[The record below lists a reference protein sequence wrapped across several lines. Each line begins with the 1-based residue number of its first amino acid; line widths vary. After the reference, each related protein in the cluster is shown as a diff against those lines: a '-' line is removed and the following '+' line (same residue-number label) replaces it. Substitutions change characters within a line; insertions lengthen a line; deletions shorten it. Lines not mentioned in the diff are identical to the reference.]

1 MAPAEALALFAVLGL
16 MALALLMLLNPLARL
31 LAIGAAALTVI
42 YPFSKRWLS
51 APQLLLGAAF
61 GWGIPMAFAAE
72 TEAVPRLAWLLW
84 LVVVVWAVIYD
95 TMYAMADREDDLR
108 IGVRSTAILF
118 GTADL
123 FIIFL
128 LQVVL
133 VIGLLLAGREG
144 GLGIW
149 YQAGVA
155 VGALLLASQLWT
167 IRHREPAACL
177 DAFRANQHFGAAI
190 FAGILLDY
198 TFRAAGLTPCGAGV
212 WATVHR
218 DRRGTPAAWKT
229 PATASAVAPVVS
241 TSSTSSTCRQPA
253 AARASASAK
262 APRRLSRRRA
272 APRADCS
279 GVWRIAA
286 AEVRAQRPAPFLAQ
300 AAGDLLRLV
309 EAPVGLPAPVQRHR
323 DHRVGGL
330 GQRRASARPAAGRG
344 PGPPGPGAR
353 TWPPQSGGPPGIHM

>member
-1 MAPAEALALFAVLGL
+1 MTEGPANGLSRLGNELAEQARQYGRLMRLDRPVGIWLLMWPTLWGLWIAGEGTPQPVNFLVFVAGVIVMRSAGCVINDFADRRIDRSVSRTRDRPLAAGQVAPAEAVALFGVLGL
-16 MALALLMLLNPLARL
+16 VALALLVLLNPLVRM
-31 LAIGAAALTVI
+31 LAMGAAALTII

-95 TMYAMADREDDLR
+95 TMYAMADRDDDLR

-123 FIIFL
+123 FIIAL

-133 VIGLLLAGREG
+133 VIGLLLAGREA
-144 GLGIW
+144 GLGAW
-149 YQAGVA
+149 YQAGVG

-167 IRHREPAACL
+167 IRHRAPAACL

-198 TFRAAGLTPCGAGV
+198 TFR
-212 WATVHR
+212 
-218 DRRGTPAAWKT
+218 
-229 PATASAVAPVVS
+229 SVA
-241 TSSTSSTCRQPA
+241 
-253 AARASASAK
+253 
-262 APRRLSRRRA
+262 
-272 APRADCS
+272 
-279 GVWRIAA
+279 
-286 AEVRAQRPAPFLAQ
+286 
-300 AAGDLLRLV
+300 
-309 EAPVGLPAPVQRHR
+309 
-323 DHRVGGL
+323 
-330 GQRRASARPAAGRG
+330 
-344 PGPPGPGAR
+344 
-353 TWPPQSGGPPGIHM
+353 

>member
-1 MAPAEALALFAVLGL
+1 VSRTRDRPLAAGQVAPAEAVALFAVLGL
-16 MALALLMLLNPLARL
+16 VALALLVLLNPLVRL
-31 LAIGAAALTVI
+31 LAIGAAVLTVI

-72 TEAVPRLAWLLW
+72 TETVPRLAWLLW

-95 TMYAMADREDDLR
+95 TMYAMADRADDLR

-123 FIIFL
+123 FIIAL

-133 VIGLLLAGREG
+133 VIGLLLAGREA

-149 YQAGVA
+149 YQAGVG

-190 FAGILLDY
+190 FGGILLDY
-198 TFRAAGLTPCGAGV
+198 TFRSVT
-212 WATVHR
+212 
-218 DRRGTPAAWKT
+218 
-229 PATASAVAPVVS
+229 
-241 TSSTSSTCRQPA
+241 
-253 AARASASAK
+253 
-262 APRRLSRRRA
+262 
-272 APRADCS
+272 
-279 GVWRIAA
+279 
-286 AEVRAQRPAPFLAQ
+286 
-300 AAGDLLRLV
+300 
-309 EAPVGLPAPVQRHR
+309 
-323 DHRVGGL
+323 
-330 GQRRASARPAAGRG
+330 
-344 PGPPGPGAR
+344 
-353 TWPPQSGGPPGIHM
+353 

>member
-1 MAPAEALALFAVLGL
+1 MAEGPAHSLTRLGNELAEQARQYARLMRLDKPVGIWLLMWPTLWGLWIAGDGRPQPVNFLVFVAGVIVMRSAGCVINDFADRRIDGSVDRTRFRPLATGEVAPAEALALFAVLGL
-16 MALALLMLLNPLARL
+16 VALALLSLLNPLARL
-31 LAIGAAALTVI
+31 LAIGAAVLTVI

-72 TEAVPRLAWLLW
+72 AEAVPRLAWLLW
-84 LVVVVWAVIYD
+84 LVVLVWAVIYD

-144 GLGIW
+144 GLGNW

-155 VGALLLASQLWT
+155 VGALLLATQLWT

-177 DAFRANQHFGAAI
+177 VAFRANQHFGAAI

-198 TFRAAGLTPCGAGV
+198 TFRSVT
-212 WATVHR
+212 
-218 DRRGTPAAWKT
+218 
-229 PATASAVAPVVS
+229 
-241 TSSTSSTCRQPA
+241 
-253 AARASASAK
+253 
-262 APRRLSRRRA
+262 
-272 APRADCS
+272 
-279 GVWRIAA
+279 
-286 AEVRAQRPAPFLAQ
+286 
-300 AAGDLLRLV
+300 
-309 EAPVGLPAPVQRHR
+309 
-323 DHRVGGL
+323 
-330 GQRRASARPAAGRG
+330 
-344 PGPPGPGAR
+344 
-353 TWPPQSGGPPGIHM
+353 

>member
-1 MAPAEALALFAVLGL
+1 MAEEPAHSLSRLGSELAGQARQYARLMRLDKPVGIWLLMWPTLWGLWIAGDGTPQPVNFLVFVAGVIVMRSAGCVINDFADRRIDGSVARTRSRPLATGQVASAEALALFAVLGL
-16 MALALLMLLNPLARL
+16 MALALLSLLNPLARL

-133 VIGLLLAGREG
+133 VIGLVLAGREG
-144 GLGIW
+144 GLGTW

-155 VGALLLASQLWT
+155 AGALLLASQLWT

-177 DAFRANQHFGAAI
+177 DAFRANQHFGAAV

-198 TFRAAGLTPCGAGV
+198 TFRAA
-212 WATVHR
+212 
-218 DRRGTPAAWKT
+218 
-229 PATASAVAPVVS
+229 S
-241 TSSTSSTCRQPA
+241 
-253 AARASASAK
+253 
-262 APRRLSRRRA
+262 
-272 APRADCS
+272 
-279 GVWRIAA
+279 
-286 AEVRAQRPAPFLAQ
+286 
-300 AAGDLLRLV
+300 
-309 EAPVGLPAPVQRHR
+309 
-323 DHRVGGL
+323 
-330 GQRRASARPAAGRG
+330 
-344 PGPPGPGAR
+344 
-353 TWPPQSGGPPGIHM
+353 